1 MRPQLTSHV
10 ELFTELLEYAHN
22 MATGFPRVTQEKK
35 AEATTPFISQ
45 PRKSH
50 TITHTVLHWSHKSG
64 LVHMAGA
71 YTRASTAQVRTIQ
84 GHWWTS
90 SQTSKCFIQDASTG
104 LWNISF
110 RSLEC
115 GQISLE
121 NKVTCFIDLL
131 GAMYDDSPRV
141 ESRDVGT
148 NLESS
153 VQPVLLG
160 ALNRRSVC
168 RRKEKAAMIILQR
181 RAGRKIQK
189 KKMARHQDIKV
200 ETIHIRP
207 NCEGAGS
214 CTACLSFNYGSRVCS
229 QIQMN
234 GKWLYSDTLGKTIFI
249 VHFTF

>member
-1 MRPQLTSHV
+1 
-10 ELFTELLEYAHN
+10 
-22 MATGFPRVTQEKK
+22 
-35 AEATTPFISQ
+35 
-45 PRKSH
+45 
-50 TITHTVLHWSHKSG
+50 
-64 LVHMAGA
+64 MAGA

-168 RRKEKAAMIILQR
+168 RRKEKAAMII
-181 RAGRKIQK
+181 
-189 KKMARHQDIKV
+189 
-200 ETIHIRP
+200 
-207 NCEGAGS
+207 S
-214 CTACLSFNYGSRVCS
+214 
-229 QIQMN
+229 
-234 GKWLYSDTLGKTIFI
+234 
-249 VHFTF
+249 